1 MHYICTLMDVD
12 VSGCALL
19 LWCTSATASRASIVK
34 ASLLAPLVPAPPS
47 ATSWK
52 SLKSELAPEPLD
64 TLWPSTA
71 FGDAAGRRRRRYTTT
86 ARMPSA
92 MVTMKA
98 HAARV
103 MRAMD
108 PLAEPALTIEAPSEP
123 PTTPLATA
131 ATTTTPFIP
140 VFTQIITVT
149 VTSCDLRASTTLN
162 ETQ

>member
-1 MHYICTLMDVD
+1 MHYICTLMVVD

-34 ASLLAPLVPAPPS
+34 ASLLVPLVPAPPS
-47 ATSWK
+47 AASWK

-71 FGDAAGRRRRRYTTT
+71 FADGAGRRRRRYTTT

-103 MRAMD
+103 MSAID
-108 PLAEPALTIEAPSEP
+108 PLAEPALTTEAPSDAR
-123 PTTPLATA
+123 PLATA
-131 ATTTTPFIP
+131 ETTTALFTLCPF
-140 VFTQIITVT
+140 
-149 VTSCDLRASTTLN
+149 TL
-162 ETQ
+162 QQLQ